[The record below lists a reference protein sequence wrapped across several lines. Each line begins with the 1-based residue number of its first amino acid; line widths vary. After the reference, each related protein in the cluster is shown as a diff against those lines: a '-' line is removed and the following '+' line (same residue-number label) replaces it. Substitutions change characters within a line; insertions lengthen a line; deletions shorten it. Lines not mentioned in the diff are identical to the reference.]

1 MKGRCTRMKLK
12 SGAVEQ
18 FEQFSQFQSLTE
30 FHHHMEMWLVDYKRE
45 FTKKELIG
53 LEQLV
58 RISVVIPGVSSTTI
72 ANMVKEIQESDRDHG
87 ISRDTFKR
95 MLGKAKR
102 LGILTVYETVR
113 SNGSQDSNLYMFNRF
128 PQSKNGIDSEN

>member
-1 MKGRCTRMKLK
+1 MKLK

-30 FHHHMEMWLVDYKRE
+30 FHHQMEMWLVDYKPE
-45 FTKKELIG
+45 FTKKELVG

-58 RISVVIPGVSSTTI
+58 RISVAIPGVSSTKIATI
-72 ANMVKEIQESDRDHG
+72 VKEIQESDRDQG

-102 LGILTVYETVR
+102 LGILTIYETVR
-113 SNGSQDSNLYMFNRF
+113 ENGSQDSNLYIFNRL
-128 PQSKNGIDSEN
+128 PQSKNGIHLKN